1 VAVSFIAGGLI
12 DDIIGH
18 VDPPIATT
26 CWNEEV
32 KLTLSDRRTNA
43 MAHRAVWSG
52 VIKIAEIVCP
62 VKMYT
67 AATTSDR
74 ISLNL
79 VNRKTGNRLKRLY
92 VDEKTDK
99 PVEREDQVKG
109 YETSAGHY
117 VVLEPEE
124 ITAAVPDSDKT
135 LKVDTFITCSDIET
149 TYFDKPY
156 YLLPASDSSAEAFVL
171 VREALRKGKAAAI
184 AHTVLFRR
192 LRPVLIRAHKK
203 GLIATTL
210 NFDYEVRSSKQ
221 AFKDIPKKK
230 IDPEMLEL
238 AEHILKTKSGKF
250 DPEKFEDRY
259 EEALSELVKAKIE
272 GRKVVPLKQPEPT
285 KKNDLLEA
293 FRMSAGNDDAKPAKT
308 RTRKA
313 PARKKAETAE
323 KAPGRRKAS

>member
-1 VAVSFIAGGLI
+1 
-12 DDIIGH
+12 
-18 VDPPIATT
+18 
-26 CWNEEV
+26 
-32 KLTLSDRRTNA
+32 

-52 VIKIAEIVCP
+52 VIKIAEITCP

-79 VNRKTGNRLKRLY
+79 VNRETGNRLKRVY

-117 VVLEPEE
+117 VILEPEE
-124 ITAAVPDSDKT
+124 IAEAVPDSDKV
-135 LKVDTFITCSDIET
+135 LKVDNFITCSEIET
-149 TYFDKPY
+149 TFFDKPY
-156 YLLPASDSSAEAFVL
+156 YLLPASDASAEAFVL

-221 AFKDIPKKK
+221 VFKDIPKLK
-230 IDPEMLEL
+230 IDQEMLEL
-238 AEHILKTKSGKF
+238 AEHILTTKAGKF

-259 EEALSELVKAKIE
+259 EQALAELVKAKIE
-272 GRKVVPLKQPEPT
+272 GRKVVPFKRPEPT
-285 KKNDLLEA
+285 RKNDLLEA
-293 FRMSAGNDDAKPAKT
+293 LRMSAGNDDAKTTKKP

-313 PARKKAETAE
+313 PAKKAAADTE
-323 KAPGRRKAS
+323 KPARRKAS